1 MGRNLEAKYLEGG
14 IMKKLCLFS
23 MIVAFVL
30 VATSAF
36 SAERVPIGNGDIA
49 VKFDYINFTEDVLE
63 NSDVDTGFFIGLEGY
78 GKIVPNLY
86 LGVEVGYANPDG
98 NISGCVDVPY
108 YGTVC
113 GSADTEVT
121 FVPIELN
128 LKYAIKAAP
137 NFIIDFGAG
146 PSATYVKEEATV
158 SAPGIS
164 ESASV
169 DDWIFGGQFFIDLNY
184 TIKQFFIGFNA
195 KYQFTEKPE
204 YDFRG
209 YTIKADYNYNNWR
222 IGGQIGI
229 MF

>member
-1 MGRNLEAKYLEGG
+1 MQ
-14 IMKKLCLFS
+14 KLCLFS
-23 MIVAFVL
+23 LIIAFVL
-30 VATSAF
+30 VSTTVY

-49 VKFDYINFTEDVLE
+49 VKLDYINFTDDVLE

-78 GKIVPNLY
+78 AKIAPNLH
-86 LGVEVGYANPDG
+86 LGVEIGYANPDG
-98 NISGCVDVPY
+98 NISGCIFVPS

-146 PSATYVKEEATV
+146 VSNTYVKEEATV
-158 SAPGIS
+158 SALGIS
-164 ESASV
+164 ASASV
-169 DDWIFGGQFFIDLNY
+169 DDWLFGGQFFADLNY
-184 TIKQFFIGFNA
+184 TIGQFFLGINA
-195 KYQFTEKPE
+195 KYQLTE
-204 YDFRG
+204 DF
-209 YTIKADYNYNNWR
+209 KDFNYNYNNWR